1 MKQAIEKAIYY
12 SGVIPTYNLDGAS
25 NQVHSFGMNYNS
37 IVYEYSDKE
46 SFVNIIKSLKNEI
59 EVISVFAPKDDIC
72 YSIFNQLSYENL
84 MLDKV
89 DALYLV
95 NRKDCAIKLIRTG
108 EVEKRV
114 AILKV
119 DSVVSEMPKSSYW
132 TYPLTFIAG
141 GVLAVA
147 GYELARNNNF

>member
-1 MKQAIEKAIYY
+1 MKQAIENAIYY
-12 SGVIPTYNLDGAS
+12 SGA
-25 NQVHSFGMNYNS
+25 SFGMNYNS
-37 IVYEYSDKE
+37 IIYEYSDKE
-46 SFVNIIKSLKNEI
+46 TFINIIKSLKSEI
-59 EVISVFAPKDDIC
+59 EVISIFAPKDDIC

-95 NRKDCAIKLIRTG
+95 NRKDCAIKLMRTDG
-108 EVEKRV
+108 EEKRV

-119 DSVVSEMPKSSYW
+119 DSVVSEMPKNSYW

-141 GVLAVA
+141 GILAIT
-147 GYELARNNNF
+147 GYQVFLLNEN